1 MKLAASIPDVDKAIR
16 HNKEFPAKAIIA
28 MDVMMP
34 SSAIYIVYSALGH
47 LYLTVIRLT
56 CQLA

>member
-1 MKLAASIPDVDKAIR
+1 VKLAASIPDVDKAIR

-28 MDVMMP
+28 MDVIMP
-34 SSAIYIVYSALGH
+34 SRAIDIVYSALGH
-47 LYLTVIRLT
+47 QYLTVIGLT